1 VFARGGCAFFIL
13 APEHAFDPDTL
24 RTAAGF
30 SNTNILKTFM
40 TIARLSGLAFL
51 FLFAAL
57 AQAADWTT
65 GLPQLRSIFPDAT
78 AYGEMTGS
86 PPSAVAFRD
95 GTPIGY
101 AYLTSDVVRIPAYS
115 GKPINTLVGLD
126 TTGQIVGLA
135 IVHHDEPILAVGISQ
150 ERLAAYV
157 DQYLGKSVFDRIT
170 IGAPRKDHIAIDGIS
185 GATITVMVQNATL
198 MRSARLVAESRGI
211 RQSASAA
218 AQGTAPAA
226 VSRSPASP
234 AAPRTIEPANPAA
247 PANSD
252 IPPRQQ
258 MAAPEQKE
266 ATRPDTAMHPAAKPR
281 SAEPAHRVTVSQ
293 TRPLVHGVVPLSRE
307 MPPQNLAPLPDRP
320 GTWTPPHEEPAWIA
334 IWQNRKF
341 DIAVLLIGL
350 AVLSFVLIFQD
361 WLARHPTALTRVR
374 NAFHVYT
381 LFFIGWWGLA
391 QLSVINVLTF
401 VGSVMQGFRWENFL
415 IDPMLFILWGFV
427 AVTLLLW
434 GRGVYCG
441 WLCPFGALQE
451 LILLAAR
458 RLKLPELE
466 FSDAVHERLVALKYI
481 ILILLFGLSLQ
492 SIVDAASYAEVEPF
506 KTVISMR
513 FQREWQYV
521 AYAVVLIGIA
531 AINRKFYCKYLCPLG
546 AALSIPGRF
555 RLFEW
560 WLRRRKECGKP
571 CQVCAHQCS
580 VRAIRPTGEIN
591 ANECHY
597 CLDCQVIYY
606 NENMCVPLI
615 DRRKRREQQRMRG
628 QESASNAPAATP
640 TTAPNAIPAP

>member
-1 VFARGGCAFFIL
+1 MA
-13 APEHAFDPDTL
+13 
-24 RTAAGF
+24 
-30 SNTNILKTFM
+30 
-40 TIARLSGLAFL
+40 IARLSGLAFL
-51 FLFAAL
+51 FVFAVL
-57 AQAADWTT
+57 AQAADWANRY
-65 GLPQLRSIFPDAT
+65 PQARGIFSDAT
-78 AYGEMTGS
+78 VYGEMTGS
-86 PPSAVAFRD
+86 PPSAVAYRD
-95 GTPIGY
+95 GTAIGY
-101 AYLTSDVVRIPAYS
+101 VYLTADVLRIPAYS
-115 GKPINTLVGLD
+115 GKPINTMVGLD
-126 TTGQIVGLA
+126 NSGRIIGLA
-135 IVHHDEPILAVGISQ
+135 IVHHDEPILAAGISQ

-157 DQYLGKSVFDRIT
+157 AQYVGKSVFDRIV
-170 IGAPRKDHIAIDGIS
+170 IGAPRAGHVAIDGIT

-198 MRSARLVAESRGI
+198 MRSAKLVAESRGI
-211 RQSASAA
+211 RQPAAVTTESA
-218 AQGTAPAA
+218 APAA
-226 VSRSPASP
+226 AAAASS
-234 AAPRTIEPANPAA
+234 AASHTAPKTAGPANPAT
-247 PANSD
+247 PGNSE
-252 IPPRQQ
+252 ISPPRQA
-258 MAAPEQKE
+258 AAPKQKKPPG
-266 ATRPDTAMHPAAKPR
+266 PDTTTHPAAKPL
-281 SAEPAHRVTVSQ
+281 AAKPGHGETVLLAP
-293 TRPLVHGVVPLSRE
+293 PLARGVAPPSRE
-307 MPPQNLAPLPDRP
+307 MPPQNFASSPDTP
-320 GTWTPPHEEPAWIA
+320 ETWVPSQEEPAWIA
-334 IWQNRKF
+334 IWQNRVF
-341 DIAVLLIGL
+341 DITVLLIGL
-350 AVLSFVLIFQD
+350 AVLSTLLIFQD

-401 VGSVMQGFRWENFL
+401 VGSAMQGFRWENFL

-451 LILLAAR
+451 LILLASR
-458 RLKLPELE
+458 RLKLPEIE

-492 SIVDAASYAEVEPF
+492 SIVEASRYAEVEPF
-506 KTVISMR
+506 KTVFSLS
-513 FQREWQYV
+513 FQREWPYV
-521 AYAVVLIGIA
+521 VYAVALIGIA

-606 NENMCVPLI
+606 NDNICVPLI
-615 DRRKRREQQRMRG
+615 DRRKRREQQRTRG
-628 QESASNAPAATP
+628 QDSAASTPAANP
-640 TTAPNAIPAP
+640 TTAPNAIPIP